1 MPGSSEGAQEVR
13 QFSAGCWGG
22 VAQAGFRKAE
32 KLKLPIDF
40 SISHRCKPR
49 ATC

>member
-1 MPGSSEGAQEVR
+1 MPGSSEGAQGVR
-13 QFSAGCWGG
+13 QFSARWGAGC
-22 VAQAGFRKAE
+22 AQAGFRKAE

-40 SISHRCKPR
+40 SISHRYIPR